1 MFRIITISILVVFS
15 VTNAQNGP
23 ESHRRDF
30 GKKFDQLE
38 NIKLLE
44 ILNLDEE
51 TSIKFFTR
59 RNKMKNQTNKLMKE
73 HYDVVSNIEQL
84 LNKEEGN
91 KSYAKLLE
99 KSLTLDK
106 EISKTRGDFFESLD
120 DILSKEQ
127 IAKVIVFEFK
137 FKRDLRDML
146 LERGRRKF
154 NDNAPPID

>member
-1 MFRIITISILVVFS
+1 MFRIITISILVFIS
-15 VTNAQNGP
+15 ITNAQNRP

-30 GKKFDQLE
+30 GQKFDQLE

-59 RNKMKNQTNKLMKE
+59 RNKMKNKTNQLMKD

-84 LNKEEGN
+84 LNKDDE
-91 KSYAKLLE
+91 KKDYTKLVE

-106 EISKTRGDFFESLD
+106 EISKVRGEFFDSLN
-120 DILSKEQ
+120 DILSEEQ
-127 IAKVIVFEFK
+127 IAKIIVFEFK

-154 NDNAPPID
+154 NDNTPSIE